1 MHGRNIQ
8 FDPNFQ
14 LNALYAAARAEAKK
28 EAERT
33 RKKLRSF
40 ASVLACEFGDEADCV
55 ARMSGDDAPQRQAN
69 RQNQEDEKNQN
80 EQAKSESVGNSA
92 SYWA

>member
-1 MHGRNIQ
+1 MHVHDNR
-8 FDPNFQ
+8 FDPNSQ
-14 LNALYAAARAEAKK
+14 MAALYAATRAEAKK

-40 ASVLACEFGDEADCV
+40 ASVLAGEYNDGADPV
-55 ARMSGDDAPQRQAN
+55 VKLSGDDMPQGQAN
-69 RQNQEDEKNQN
+69 RQNQDGRKKQN
-80 EQAKSESVGNSA
+80 EQAKSERVGNPV